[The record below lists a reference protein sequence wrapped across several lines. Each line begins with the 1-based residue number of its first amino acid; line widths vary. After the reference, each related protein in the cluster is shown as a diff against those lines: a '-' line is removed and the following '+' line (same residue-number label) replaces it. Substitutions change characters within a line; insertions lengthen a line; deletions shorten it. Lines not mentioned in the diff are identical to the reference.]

1 VKKAAEKEVKPK
13 ASSAGQTLGLAVSDL
28 TDEQKKD
35 LKLKGGVKV
44 DAATE
49 AAARAGLQE
58 GDVIIQ
64 VGQVAVSSVKEFEA
78 ALAKLDKTKSVNV
91 LFRRGEWAQ
100 YAVIRLTK

>member
-1 VKKAAEKEVKPK
+1 
-13 ASSAGQTLGLAVSDL
+13 VSDL

-91 LFRRGEWAQ
+91 LFRRGD
-100 YAVIRLTK
+100 LP